1 MQQQQQQ
8 QQGRPPAE
16 APVEPSVLESRQ
28 AQLQAA
34 PLHWFQAVG
43 VSFDGRQGLIA
54 QLNQGEMNILDS
66 YYRHVCLL
74 TALPWPWP
82 FPDALRSC
90 AARPT
95 LPCFRPPPPRTPW
108 PQAGQAVAFVREPDN
123 PHDPHA
129 VSVRTLDD
137 KKLGYIARDET
148 QHFPQASAGAAS
160 WLTELCY
167 RADS

>member
-54 QLNQGEMNILDS
+54 QLNQ
-66 YYRHVCLL
+66 
-74 TALPWPWP
+74 
-82 FPDALRSC
+82 
-90 AARPT
+90 
-95 LPCFRPPPPRTPW
+95 
-108 PQAGQAVAFVREPDN
+108 GQAVAFVREPDN